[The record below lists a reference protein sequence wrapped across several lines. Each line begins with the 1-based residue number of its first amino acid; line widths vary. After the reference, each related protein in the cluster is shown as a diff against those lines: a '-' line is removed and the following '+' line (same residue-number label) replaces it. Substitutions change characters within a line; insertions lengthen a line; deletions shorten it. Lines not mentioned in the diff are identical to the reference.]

1 MQLPIAGAIDCD
13 VHPAMPAVTALLPY
27 LDEYWRDQIT
37 KRYIDQL
44 PFQLSSYPPSS
55 PLSARPD
62 WKPAPRQTQRQAQG
76 KASAPPDPI
85 RAHVLDPLGLRCA
98 ICNTLHGAVALFN
111 NDMAAALCSAV
122 NDWVARELL
131 DAEPRLRASI
141 LLPAHD
147 VELSLREIERVA
159 PDRRFVQALFLAMG
173 EAPLGRRSNWPLLAA
188 CEKHGLAVGIHA
200 GSTYR
205 HAPTY
210 AGWPSYHVEDYVAQS
225 GAFETQLLSLIAE
238 GVFQKHPGLEVVLI
252 ESGFTWLPHFLWR
265 TAKTWRGTR
274 PEVPWIDRS
283 PAEIVREHVHF
294 TLQPVDA
301 PRGKPEVLAR
311 TIEHIGGQLGSDGFL
326 LFSTDYPH
334 WQFDGDDVL
343 PEGLGRDT
351 IEKMLVDNV
360 LDAYP
365 RLRQPAEDGAAQRV
379 STSGSESEETVS

>member
-1 MQLPIAGAIDCD
+1 MKLPTAGAIDCD
-13 VHPAMPAVTALLPY
+13 VHPAIPRVTALLPY
-27 LDEYWRDQIT
+27 LNEYWRDQIAN
-37 KRYIDQL
+37 RHIDQL

-55 PLSARPD
+55 PLSVRPD
-62 WKPAPRQTQRQAQG
+62 WKVAPGQAQG
-76 KASAPPDPI
+76 KAPPDPI
-85 RAHVLDPLGLRCA
+85 RTHVLDPLGLRFA
-98 ICNTLHGAVALFN
+98 ICNTLHGSVALFN

-122 NDWVARELL
+122 NDWVAKELL
-131 DAEPRLRASI
+131 DIEPRLRASI

-159 PDRRFVQALFLAMG
+159 PDGRFVQALFLAMG
-173 EAPLGRRSNWPLLAA
+173 EAPLGRRSNWPLFAA
-188 CEKHGLAVGIHA
+188 CERHGLTVGIHA

-210 AGWPSYHVEDYVAQS
+210 AGWPSYRVEDYVAQS

-238 GVFQKHPGLEVVLI
+238 GVFQKYPDLKVVLI

-265 TAKTWRGTR
+265 TGKTWRGTR

-283 PAEIVREHVHF
+283 PAEIVRDHVRF

-301 PRGKPEVLAR
+301 PPGKPEVLAR
-311 TIEHIGGQLGSDGFL
+311 VIEHLGSDSFL
-326 LFSTDYPH
+326 VFSTDYPH
-334 WQFDGDDVL
+334 WQFDGEGVL

-351 IEKMLVDNV
+351 IKRMLVDNA

-365 RLRQPAEDGAAQRV
+365 RLKQALEGGAAE
-379 STSGSESEETVS
+379 SGSESEETVS